1 MSISAI
7 LAKAFSTTLLGM
19 GTVFALLI
27 VISLI
32 ISWLRYIPA
41 VLDRLQ
47 KPKPTAVAPAASAAS
62 DAAGGMQAA
71 SGDDRRKLAAV
82 ITAAIAAYEAQME
95 TYIVTVDG
103 TAYEVTVQ
111 KKSQLQPECTPQAAP
126 AHPQTKESKI
136 AAAPVAAVDENALK
150 VTSGTSG
157 KIWKVVAAAG
167 DTVKRGDTLV
177 ILEAMKMEIPVV
189 APEDGQVLS
198 INAAEGDS
206 IETGDTVACLKPQS
220 AGE

>member
-32 ISWLRYIPA
+32 IGWLRYIPL

-47 KPKPTAVAPAASAAS
+47 KPKSTAAATAPVASATS

-82 ITAAIAAYEAQME
+82 MTAAIAAYEA
-95 TYIVTVDG
+95 
-103 TAYEVTVQ
+103 
-111 KKSQLQPECTPQAAP
+111 KQPAFM
-126 AHPQTKESKI
+126 
-136 AAAPVAAVDENALK
+136 N
-150 VTSGTSG
+150 
-157 KIWKVVAAAG
+157 
-167 DTVKRGDTLV
+167 
-177 ILEAMKMEIPVV
+177 
-189 APEDGQVLS
+189 
-198 INAAEGDS
+198 
-206 IETGDTVACLKPQS
+206 
-220 AGE
+220 

>member
-1 MSISAI
+1 
-7 LAKAFSTTLLGM
+7 
-19 GTVFALLI
+19 
-27 VISLI
+27 
-32 ISWLRYIPA
+32 
-41 VLDRLQ
+41 
-47 KPKPTAVAPAASAAS
+47 
-62 DAAGGMQAA
+62 
-71 SGDDRRKLAAV
+71 
-82 ITAAIAAYEAQME
+82 ME

-111 KKSQLQPECTPQAAP
+111 KKSQLQPTGTPQAA
-126 AHPQTKESKI
+126 ARPQTAKTKN
-136 AAAPVAAVDENALK
+136 AAEPAASADAKTLK

-157 KIWKVVAAAG
+157 KIWKVIAAAG

-206 IETGDTVACLKPQS
+206 IETGDTVACMKLQS

>member
-1 MSISAI
+1 
-7 LAKAFSTTLLGM
+7 
-19 GTVFALLI
+19 
-27 VISLI
+27 
-32 ISWLRYIPA
+32 
-41 VLDRLQ
+41 
-47 KPKPTAVAPAASAAS
+47 
-62 DAAGGMQAA
+62 
-71 SGDDRRKLAAV
+71 
-82 ITAAIAAYEAQME
+82 ME

-136 AAAPVAAVDENALK
+136 APAPAAAVDENALK

-198 INAAEGDS
+198 DLQQFTASGSLFRYDARQFYHDFGRALLPVSCHRTRI
-206 IETGDTVACLKPQS
+206 
-220 AGE
+220 

>member
-1 MSISAI
+1 
-7 LAKAFSTTLLGM
+7 
-19 GTVFALLI
+19 
-27 VISLI
+27 
-32 ISWLRYIPA
+32 
-41 VLDRLQ
+41 
-47 KPKPTAVAPAASAAS
+47 
-62 DAAGGMQAA
+62 
-71 SGDDRRKLAAV
+71 
-82 ITAAIAAYEAQME
+82 ME

-111 KKSQLQPECTPQAAP
+111 KKSQLQPEGTPQAAP

-136 AAAPVAAVDENALK
+136 AAAPAAAVDENALK

-167 DTVKRGDTLV
+167 DTVKRGNTLV

>member
-32 ISWLRYIPA
+32 IGWLRYIPL

-47 KPKPTAVAPAASAAS
+47 KPKSTSAATAPVASATS

-82 ITAAIAAYEAQME
+82 MTAAIAAYEAE
-95 TYIVTVDG
+95 HG
-103 TAYEVTVQ
+103 
-111 KKSQLQPECTPQAAP
+111 QAA
-126 AHPQTKESKI
+126 
-136 AAAPVAAVDENALK
+136 
-150 VTSGTSG
+150 SGDDY
-157 KIWKVVAAAG
+157 VV
-167 DTVKRGDTLV
+167 RN
-177 ILEAMKMEIPVV
+177 IRRIRHEAK
-189 APEDGQVLS
+189 
-198 INAAEGDS
+198 
-206 IETGDTVACLKPQS
+206 
-220 AGE
+220 